1 MPDPKDPDTEDRRP
15 ERDREPVAGERD
27 AYDIEDDRLEEETTS
42 SQLGL
47 FDDEEDMFEYALDD
61 LKDMEGPDA

>member
-1 MPDPKDPDTEDRRP
+1 MSDPTDPDTEDRRP
-15 ERDREPVAGERD
+15 ERDREPEPDERD
-27 AYDIEDDRLEEETTS
+27 AYDIEDDRLQETAS

-47 FDDEEDMFEYALDD
+47 VDDDEDLFEYALDD